1 MKERNSRQS
10 FLGSDLERLL
20 SEVRI
25 GVVGLGGGGSQVV
38 QQLAHVG
45 FLNYVIA
52 DPDVVE
58 ESNLTR
64 LVGATVQ
71 DAEDAILK
79 GVVARRLI
87 AGLQPNANVE
97 VVVTRWQNNPE
108 ALRCCHIIVGCV
120 DTFAGRRELEAFA
133 RRHMAIYLDLG
144 MDVWKGDDGRPVMG
158 GQVCVS
164 IPGKPCMHC
173 LGILTEEN
181 LAKEALDYG
190 AAGGRPQV
198 VWANGVLASVAVG
211 RIVDL
216 VTNWTQSEG
225 GPPCWS
231 FDGNRLLVSEH
242 WRSRALQSDKC
253 EHYPIHEVGPPV
265 FDTL

>member
-20 SEVRI
+20 GEVRLGI
-25 GVVGLGGGGSQVV
+25 VGLGGGGSQVV

-45 FLNYVIA
+45 FLNYVVA

-71 DAEDAILK
+71 DAKDAVLK
-79 GVVARRLI
+79 VVVTQRLI
-87 AGLQPNANVE
+87 ASLQPSAKVE
-97 VVVTRWQNNPE
+97 VIVARWQEMPE
-108 ALRCCHIIVGCV
+108 ALRNCHFIIGCV

-133 RRHMAIYLDLG
+133 RRHMAIYIDLG
-144 MDVWKGDDGRPVMG
+144 MDVWKGKDGRPVMG

-164 IPGKPCMHC
+164 LPGKPCMHC

-181 LAKEALDYG
+181 LAKEALEYG

-198 VWANGVLASVAVG
+198 VWANGILASVAVG

-216 VTNWTQSEG
+216 VTNWTQTQD
-225 GPPCWS
+225 GPLCWS
-231 FDGNRLLVSEH
+231 FDGNRLHVAEH
-242 WRSRALQSDKC
+242 WRSRALDNQIC
-253 EHYPIHEVGPPV
+253 QHYPPEQVGHPT
-265 FDTL
+265 FDSL